1 MTVTAPPGTDPGT
14 SGSRLGA
21 PGVGFGRLVR
31 AEWTKLRSVPRWGLI
46 MLAAVG
52 LTILVSLLSA
62 SSSSF
67 QASPAASPPIGPDG
81 GQVMDTFRFVHQ
93 PLTGDG
99 TITARVRGLTAVEGP
114 RHPWAKAGVMVKDGT
129 TPGARY
135 AAMLYTPG
143 HGVRWQTN
151 FVVDSAGGITGG
163 EPWLRLTR
171 AGGTVTGYEST
182 DGTAW
187 REVGSVELA
196 GLPATAEVGIFVA
209 SPHADRVERQF
220 NGTSVSS
227 TPTWST
233 ARFDNVGVRSATGQ
247 QPANWTDEAI
257 GMAEQRK
264 PGVPGGGRV
273 APEAPEGPEGPDTP
287 AGLDGPAIPPAAL
300 VSGVPDAA
308 GASTVTGTGDVAPRA
323 VDEDLTR
330 MSLSGAL
337 IGLMPIVALG
347 ALFITAEYR
356 RGMIRTTFAASPRRS
371 RVVLAKAV
379 VVAGVTFL
387 VGLVTCVTAFLV
399 TQPSQRDSGFV
410 PPLFPDRSL
419 TDWPVARAVVGTA
432 LVLALV
438 AAFSLALGAIL
449 RRSAGAITLVVL
461 LMVLPQMVAGALPLT
476 AARWMMRLLPSAGFS
491 IQQTNPRYAH
501 VSTVCLPETGCLPD
515 SPWLGLA
522 VLAGYVAVAV
532 AAACWL
538 VRRRDA

>member
-1 MTVTAPPGTDPGT
+1 MTTTTTPHGTDLGPAGSGLGT
-14 SGSRLGA
+14 SR
-21 PGVGFGRLVR
+21 VGFGRLVR

-62 SSSSF
+62 AGSSF
-67 QASPAASPPIGPDG
+67 QRDSVAPPPVGPHG
-81 GQVMDTFRFVHQ
+81 GQVEDAFRFVHQ

-99 TITARVRGLTAVEGP
+99 TITARVRELVAVEGP
-114 RHPWAKAGVMVKDGT
+114 DQPWAKAGLMVKDGT
-129 TPGARY
+129 APGARY

-151 FVVDSAGGITGG
+151 FVVDRAGTIARG

-171 AGGTVTGYEST
+171 AGATVTGYEST
-182 DGTAW
+182 DGTTW
-187 REVGSVELA
+187 RRVGSVELA
-196 GLPATAEVGIFVA
+196 GLPATAEVGLFVA
-209 SPHADRVERQF
+209 SPRADRVERQF
-220 NGTSVSS
+220 NATSVTSS
-227 TPTWST
+227 STWST
-233 ARFDNVGVRSATGQ
+233 ARFDDVAVRPATGQ
-247 QPANWTDEAI
+247 PAANWTDEAI
-257 GMAEQRK
+257 GMTGLAK
-264 PGVPGGGRV
+264 PTAPGAGPA
-273 APEAPEGPEGPDTP
+273 APAAPGAPD
-287 AGLDGPAIPPAAL
+287 GLDGPDVPPVAL
-300 VSGVPDAA
+300 VSGAPDAT
-308 GASTVTGTGDVAPRA
+308 GASTVTGSGDVAPRA

-337 IGLMPIVALG
+337 IGLLPIVALG

-356 RGMIRTTFAASPRRS
+356 RGMIRTTFAASPRRG

-379 VVAGVTFL
+379 VLAGVTFV
-387 VGLVTCVTAFLV
+387 VGLVTCATAFLV
-399 TQPSQRDSGFV
+399 SQPGQRESGFV
-410 PPLFPDRSL
+410 APLFPDRSL
-419 TDWPVARAVVGTA
+419 TDWPVLRAVVGTA

-438 AAFSLALGAIL
+438 AVLSLALGTVL
-449 RRSAGAITLVVL
+449 RRSAGAITVVVL

-491 IQQTNPRYAH
+491 IQQTNPRYEH
-501 VSTVCLPETGCLPD
+501 VASVCLPEAGCVPD

-522 VLAGYVAVAV
+522 VLTGYVAVAV

>member
-1 MTVTAPPGTDPGT
+1 MTTTTTPPGTGLGT

-21 PGVGFGRLVR
+21 PGFGRLVR

-62 SSSSF
+62 SGSSF
-67 QASPAASPPIGPDG
+67 QANLVAPPPTGPEG
-81 GQVMDTFRFVHQ
+81 GQVTDTFRFVHQ
-93 PLTGDG
+93 PLSGDG
-99 TITARVRGLTAVEGP
+99 TITARVRGLAAIEGP
-114 RHPWAKAGVMVKDGT
+114 NHPWAKAGIMVKDGT

-135 AAMLYTPG
+135 AAMLFTPG

-151 FVVDSAGGITGG
+151 FVVDEAGSIASG

-171 AGGTVTGYEST
+171 TGDTVTGYEST
-182 DGTAW
+182 DGTDW
-187 REVGSVELA
+187 REAGSVELT

-209 SPHADRVERQF
+209 SPPSDRVERQF
-220 NGTSVSS
+220 NGTSVTSR
-227 TPTWST
+227 PTWST
-233 ARFDNVGVRSATGQ
+233 ARFDNVGVRPASGQ
-247 QPANWTDEAI
+247 QPATWTDEAI
-257 GMAEQRK
+257 GMVEQAK
-264 PGVPGGGRV
+264 PNAPGAGRV
-273 APEAPEGPEGPDTP
+273 APVAPDAP
-287 AGLDGPAIPPAAL
+287 AGLDGPGVPPAAL
-300 VSGVPDAA
+300 LSGVPDAT

-356 RGMIRTTFAASPRRS
+356 RGMIRTTFAASPRRG

-379 VVAGVTFL
+379 VVAGVTFA

-419 TDWPVARAVVGTA
+419 TDWPVARAVLGTA

-438 AAFSLALGAIL
+438 AVFSLALGAIL
-449 RRSAGAITLVVL
+449 RRSAGAITVVVL

-491 IQQTNPRYAH
+491 IQQTNPRYEH
-501 VSTVCLPETGCLPD
+501 VSTVCLPETGCMPD
-515 SPWLGLA
+515 SPWLGVA
-522 VLAGYVAVAV
+522 VLAGYVVVAV